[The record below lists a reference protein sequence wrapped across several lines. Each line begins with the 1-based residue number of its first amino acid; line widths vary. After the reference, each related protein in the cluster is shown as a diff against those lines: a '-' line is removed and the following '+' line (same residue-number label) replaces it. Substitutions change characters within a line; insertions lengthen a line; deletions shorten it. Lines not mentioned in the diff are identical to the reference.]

1 MGPGVA
7 LVIVGA
13 IFSFAVRKELPGIDI
28 QTVGVILML
37 AGIGLVAHARQD
49 RVHQQEITRVEE
61 PADQTGSAHNVVR
74 ETTTERD
81 VK

>member
-1 MGPGVA
+1 MV
-7 LVIVGA
+7 VGA
-13 IFSFAVRKELPGIDI
+13 IFAFAVRKELPAIDL

-37 AGIGLVAHARQD
+37 AGIALVLNARRD
-49 RVHQQEITRVEE
+49 RVHQEQVTRVEE
-61 PADQTGSAHNVVR
+61 PADPTRPTHSVVR